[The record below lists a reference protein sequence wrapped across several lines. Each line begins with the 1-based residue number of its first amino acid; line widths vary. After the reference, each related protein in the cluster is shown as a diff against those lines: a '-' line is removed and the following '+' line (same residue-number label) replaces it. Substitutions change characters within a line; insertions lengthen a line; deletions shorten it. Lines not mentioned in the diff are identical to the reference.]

1 VFVPRTSS
9 TSVAMWFWQTKGR
22 GAEHVILGVRQSGF
36 ILLEFRSPSRRIF
49 IGSHS
54 LPPLSGGLIG
64 PSCDSHLIPLAT
76 GSLERNLFVFSTP
89 GGLTG
94 NDLSRLFFTCTNTSQ
109 AATCTC
115 NTWPRISPH
124 NIVNYSSHQEVTIH
138 QASNHSWSSIS
149 P

>member
-1 VFVPRTSS
+1 
-9 TSVAMWFWQTKGR
+9 MWFWQTKGR
-22 GAEHVILGVRQSGF
+22 GAEHVILGVQQSGF

-54 LPPLSGGLIG
+54 LPPLSCGLIG
-64 PSCDSHLIPLAT
+64 PSCDSHLTPLAT

-115 NTWPRISPH
+115 NTWPGISPH

-138 QASNHSWSSIS
+138 QASNHSWSSIF